1 MSSTVD
7 NRVVQMKFDNKD
19 FESNVGTSLKTLKT
33 LNENLKMTDGTSGFN
48 NLAKAAKGV
57 TLDTLASSVE
67 SIQSRFSTL
76 GVIGMTALQNITNS
90 AIETGKQMLASL
102 TIDPIKDGF
111 GEYELKMGSV
121 QTIMSSTGAEL
132 SEVNGYLGELNEYAD
147 KTIYSF
153 SDMTSSIGKFTNNG
167 VKLDKAVQAIKGI
180 SNEAALSGAN
190 AEQASHAM
198 YNFAQAL
205 SSGSVKLIDWK
216 SIENANMATVEFK
229 QELIDTALKLGTV
242 VKEGDKY
249 RSTTTDLKGH
259 VSELFDATSMFN
271 DSLSAQWM
279 TSDVLVETLGRY
291 SDETTDLGQRATAA
305 ATEVKTFTQLM
316 DTLKE
321 AVGSGWAETFELIFG
336 DFEQAK
342 KLWTA
347 VNDKVGAVLDAQA
360 KARNDLLKDWQKFG
374 EGGRNVLGDA
384 LNNTWEAL
392 LAVIV
397 PVKEAFRDIFPPMT
411 AKRLYELTV
420 GLRDLTAKMIIGT
433 DTADRLKRIFRG
445 VFAVFDI
452 FKQLIGLVIKAISP
466 FAPALGGASG
476 GILEFLARI
485 GDLIYSLDQ
494 ALKGENK
501 FTAAFQ
507 RLHDV
512 ITLVITRLTELFTK
526 LKAKIREFGGLNI
539 KPPDT
544 SALPSFSAVVSKAF
558 APFINM
564 MEALKK
570 ASPLFAKIGSIIV
583 DTMKKIGHGL
593 QEVFTGKGFDSLM
606 SLFNGGVMAAI
617 GVMLVKFIKNLDTV
631 TDSIKGIFD
640 GFGGIGEGIKS
651 TLEAATNAFGAF
663 TASMK
668 ANALKKIAIAIAIL
682 TASLVALSMLDPD
695 RLGGALG
702 GITVLFAELS
712 GLMLLMQKSS
722 MNLKSAKAMI
732 AAESALMKMSTAVLL
747 LSIALKQI
755 GEIEPD
761 RLKGALLTITALI
774 GELTAVTIVLSKWGG
789 KIKTGA
795 LSLIIFAEAVKIL
808 ASAVLLFKDLN
819 TEQLRNGL
827 IGVGV
832 VLAELAAFMAASN
845 FSKFGVFKA
854 TAVVELAAGLL
865 VLQKAVAAFGEMD
878 IDAIVH
884 GLTTMGVVLAEV
896 AAFSLVAGKANNILS
911 TATSLTI
918 IGGAMLIFA
927 EAIKQI
933 GSLRP
938 DQIVK
943 GLVGIA
949 GSLGGV
955 AIAVQLMPKN
965 MIAIGLGLLEI
976 SAALLVISKVFTNLG
991 GLSWP
996 EIAKGMVAIAGSLTI
1011 FAVALRFMQGTTAA
1025 AASVLI
1031 ISAALATLTPVLLVL
1046 GSMSLAEIGMALLA
1060 LAGAFT
1066 VLGVAG
1072 KLLGPLV
1079 PSMIGLSA
1087 ALAILGAAVALVGVG
1102 LLAFATGLAS
1112 LAVSGVAGVTA
1123 LVSILN
1129 ILIVGILDVIRNSAK
1144 ALAEAVKA
1152 VILALVDVFVEC
1164 TPAIVDGVLKVV
1176 EEILRAL
1183 AEHAP
1188 AIVTYLFDFL
1198 IGVINAL
1205 AEKLPELI
1213 KAAVNFIGA
1222 FFRGI
1227 VDAVKGIDS
1236 KALLETILA
1245 VGFLAALMAALNAI
1259 VALIPGAMLGVL
1271 GIGAVLAEITAVL
1284 AAVGALNQINGFAYL
1299 VEEGG
1304 KLLETVGRSL
1314 GQFIGGI
1321 VGGIAEGATK
1331 SLPQIG
1337 QNLTD
1342 FMENLK
1348 GFIEIASTIQPGSM
1362 ESVGALGKAILT
1374 LTAADILDGLTRW
1387 FRGDGGFAEF
1397 GKELEAFAPSF
1408 RSFAEQIK
1416 GVDSE
1421 TVTASANA
1429 AMSLAEMAN
1438 NLPNN
1443 GGLAGK
1449 IFGENRLSDF
1459 GEELKA
1465 FGPVFAEYA
1474 TSVSG
1479 INPEAV
1485 SASATAAQ
1493 ALAEMANNLPN
1504 NGGLASKLFGEN
1516 KLSEFGE
1523 ELKAFAPSFAEYAAA
1538 ISGISPEVVI
1548 ASANAAKAL
1557 AEMASDLPNSG
1568 GLIGFITGDNNI
1580 DDFGTRLKSF
1590 GKSFAEYANS
1600 ITGVVQPGVVE
1611 ASASAAKALAE
1622 LEASLP
1628 KTGGVVGFFTGN
1640 KDFSQFGAGLVSF
1653 GSSLAAYYK
1662 SIIVIKADTLS
1673 RVTSEVS
1680 KLVYLMKTVTELD
1693 VDKIKSFS
1701 KALESLAKNAIDK
1714 FVKAF
1719 SGSEK
1724 KVKSTVTA
1732 FVTAAKKAI
1741 SDKQKELGDEA
1752 KKAGEKV
1759 IGELEK
1765 KLKETR
1771 KVTDAAKA
1779 LCDAVINAIKTKLS
1793 SNEIY
1798 NAGASVASKLAEG
1811 IYSSNSSTTVYNAG
1825 ARLANSAYEGVKS
1838 YTSSF
1843 TNAGQ
1848 WLLSGLVSGLY
1859 DRNWVTNVQNA
1870 GTYIGQTLLAS
1881 LNASLGISSPS
1892 KEGEK
1897 VGKYVNAGIVKGLGE
1912 TTEDV
1917 AKESSLV
1924 GDTVTTSLENS
1935 IDLDEITNN
1944 LERSGVNWKKY
1955 RNKVWRT
1962 LGVSLKGLADDIVYN
1977 LTRIDDAEK
1986 DSSFTLQDYLMSEY
2000 DLQADDAITAIE
2012 SVKKSLNSA
2021 SGAVKNVEK
2030 TIVKGLDK
2038 TTDQAAKKSTTLGDT
2053 IETNLDKSF
2062 EQVDDSVTVL
2072 LSKISDQLAKI
2083 VELIEQTFKPGT
2095 FYDSGV
2101 NVTEDVASG
2110 MTGNQSAGIFSEAS
2124 TKFSDKLKD
2133 TLKAQIRN
2141 DSSEY
2146 ESIGKMVSNSL
2157 TNSMN
2162 NDGSLKKIKTSISQ
2176 AAAEHI
2182 KQLKNDKIYSASK
2195 KAASYGIGKSVIEGV
2210 SKGVKDH
2217 LGKLE
2222 HSGRKAGLSTLK
2234 GLKSSLKINSP
2245 SKEGEEIG
2253 KFVDL
2258 GVSDGLIGFIG
2269 NVVKTAKSVG
2279 NTLTNTL
2286 SRTLSGIDN
2295 VIGDDYISD
2304 PVIRPVVDLSNVTA
2318 SANQIDG
2325 MFGTQRTVNLAG
2337 SVTESMNRSSHS
2349 LQNDLN
2355 EVSSAVSKLQ
2365 DAVNKLRDEHGDIT
2379 NYFNISQ
2386 TPGESM
2392 EDFAKY
2398 VAQYITREYNNQRE
2412 VWGTA

>member
-19 FESNVGTSLKTLKT
+19 FESNVGTSLKSLKT
-33 LNENLKMTDGTSGFN
+33 LNENLKMTDGTTGFN

-67 SIQSRFSTL
+67 SIQSRFSAL

-111 GEYELKMGSV
+111 DEYELKMGSV

-229 QELIDTALKLGTV
+229 QELIDTALKLGTLR
-242 VKEGDKY
+242 KEGDKY
-249 RSTTTDLKGH
+249 VSTTTDLNGK
-259 VSELFDATSMFN
+259 VSEAFTATSMFN

-291 SDETTDLGQRATAA
+291 SDETTDLGQRATKA

-342 KLWTA
+342 QLWTA

-384 LNNTWEAL
+384 LTNTWEAL
-392 LAVIV
+392 LAAIK

-452 FKQLIGLVIKAISP
+452 FKQVITLVVKAISP
-466 FAPALGGASG
+466 FAPALSGASG

-501 FTAAFQ
+501 FTDGFQ
-507 RLHDV
+507 KLHD
-512 ITLVITRLTELFTK
+512 IISLVVTKLTELFSK
-526 LKAKIREFGGLNI
+526 LKAKIKEFGGLSI

-544 SALPSFSAVVSKAF
+544 SELPTFSSVINKAF
-558 APFINM
+558 APFISM
-564 MEALKK
+564 IDAMKK
-570 ASPLFAKIGSIIV
+570 ASPVFARIGSIIV
-583 DTMKKIGHGL
+583 DTMKKVGAGL
-593 QEVFTGKGFDSLM
+593 QEAFTGKGFDSLM
-606 SLFNGGVMAAI
+606 SLFNGGLMAAI
-617 GVMLVKFIKNLDTV
+617 GVVLVKFIKNLDTV
-631 TDSIKGIFD
+631 TESIKGVFE
-640 GFGGIGEGIKS
+640 GFSGIGEGVKK
-651 TLEAATNAFGAF
+651 TLGAVTEAFGAF

-668 ANALKKIAIAIAIL
+668 ASALKKIAIAIAIL

-702 GITVLFAELS
+702 GITILFAELS

-755 GEIEPD
+755 GEIEPEH
-761 RLKGALLTITALI
+761 LKGALLTITALI

-832 VLAELAAFMAASN
+832 VLAELAAFMAVTN
-845 FSKFGVFKA
+845 FSKFGAIKA
-854 TAVVELAAGLL
+854 TTIVELAAALL
-865 VLQKAVAAFGEMD
+865 VLQKAVAAFGEMNV
-878 IDAIVH
+878 DAIIH
-884 GLTTMGVVLAEV
+884 GLTAMGVVLAEV
-896 AAFSLVAGKANNILS
+896 AAFSIIAGNAKNLMT

-918 IGGAMLIFA
+918 VGGAMMIFA
-927 EAIKQI
+927 EAIRQM
-933 GSLRP
+933 GSISS
-938 DQIVK
+938 DQLAK

-949 GSLGGV
+949 GSLTAVG
-955 AIAVQLMPKN
+955 IAVQLMPKN
-965 MIAIGLGLLEI
+965 MVTIGLGLVEV
-976 SAALLVISKVFTNLG
+976 SGALLIISKVFTNIS
-991 GLSWP
+991 GLSWT
-996 EIAKGMVAIAGSLTI
+996 EIAKGFVAIAGSLTV
-1011 FAVALRFMQGTTAA
+1011 FAVALRFMQGTAAA
-1025 AASVLI
+1025 AASVLV
-1031 ISAALATLTPVLLVL
+1031 ISAALSVLTPVLLTL
-1046 GSMSLAEIGMALLA
+1046 GSMSLTEIGLALIA

-1072 KLLGPLV
+1072 KVLGPLV
-1079 PSMIGLSA
+1079 PSMIGLTA
-1087 ALAILGAAVALVGVG
+1087 ALAMLGAAVALVGVG

-1112 LAVSGVAGVTA
+1112 LAISGVAGVTA
-1123 LVSILN
+1123 LVAILN
-1129 ILIVGILDVIRNSAK
+1129 ILIVGILDTIKNSAE
-1144 ALAEAVKA
+1144 ALAGAVKA
-1152 VILALVDVFVEC
+1152 IILALVDVFVEC

-1176 EEILRAL
+1176 EEVLRAL
-1183 AEHAP
+1183 ADHAP
-1188 AIVTYLFDFL
+1188 AIVTYLLDFL

-1213 KAAVNFIGA
+1213 KAAMNLIGA
-1222 FFRGI
+1222 FFQGI
-1227 VDAVKGIDS
+1227 VDALKSVDS
-1236 KALLETILA
+1236 KALIETILA
-1245 VGFLAALMAALNAI
+1245 VGFLAALIAALNAI
-1259 VALIPGAMLGVL
+1259 AALIPGAMIGILGV
-1271 GIGAVLAEITAVL
+1271 GAVLAEVTAVL
-1284 AAVGALNQINGFAYL
+1284 AAFGALNQLNGLSYL
-1299 VEEGG
+1299 VEKGG
-1304 KLLETVGRSL
+1304 ALLETVGRSL
-1314 GQFIGGI
+1314 GRFIGGI
-1321 VGGIAEGATK
+1321 VGGIAEGATN

-1342 FMENLK
+1342 FMKNLE
-1348 GFIEIASTIQPGSM
+1348 GFIEIAGTIQPGSM

-1429 AMSLAEMAN
+1429 AMALAEMAN

-1590 GKSFAEYANS
+1590 GKSFAEYASS

-1653 GSSLAAYYK
+1653 GSSLAAYYQ
-1662 SIIVIKADTLS
+1662 SIITIEPEALSKATA
-1673 RVTSEVS
+1673 EVS

-1693 VDKIKSFS
+1693 IDKIKSFS
-1701 KALESLAKNAIDK
+1701 KALENLAKNAIDK

-1719 SGSEK
+1719 SSSEK
-1724 KVKSTVTA
+1724 KVKNAVTT
-1732 FVTAAKKAI
+1732 FLSVAKKAI
-1741 SDKQKELGDEA
+1741 SGKQKELGDEA

-1759 IGELEK
+1759 VSELENALNKTTKVTNAAVKLCTAVIDALKKNLPSTKITPIGES
-1765 KLKETR
+1765 
-1771 KVTDAAKA
+1771 VAANLA
-1779 LCDAVINAIKTKLS
+1779 LGMNS
-1793 SNEIY
+1793 SNAYTRVQNAASNLGTVAY
-1798 NAGASVASKLAEG
+1798 NILKG
-1811 IYSSNSSTTVYNAG
+1811 
-1825 ARLANSAYEGVKS
+1825 YE
-1838 YTSSF
+1838 SSF
-1843 TNAGQ
+1843 NNAGQ
-1848 WLLSGLVSGLY
+1848 WMLHGLY
-1859 DRNWVTNVQNA
+1859 NGLTDSTRVQSVRNA
-1870 GTYIGQTLLAS
+1870 ATYVGSQLLQA
-1881 LNASLGISSPS
+1881 LNEKLGIASPS

-1897 VGKYVNAGIVKGLGE
+1897 VGKYTNAGIVKGLKK
-1912 TTEDV
+1912 TTGKV
-1917 AKESSLV
+1917 AKKGSAVGNTVKSSL
-1924 GDTVTTSLENS
+1924 G
-1935 IDLDEITNN
+1935 
-1944 LERSGVNWKKY
+1944 K
-1955 RNKVWRT
+1955 
-1962 LGVSLKGLADDIVYN
+1962 
-1977 LTRIDDAEK
+1977 
-1986 DSSFTLQDYLMSEY
+1986 SFT
-2000 DLQADDAITAIE
+2000 
-2012 SVKKSLNSA
+2012 
-2021 SGAVKNVEK
+2021 
-2030 TIVKGLDK
+2030 
-2038 TTDQAAKKSTTLGDT
+2038 
-2053 IETNLDKSF
+2053 
-2062 EQVDDSVTVL
+2062 QVDDSVTIL
-2072 LSKISDQLAKI
+2072 LTKISDQLTKI
-2083 VELIEQTFKPGT
+2083 IELIEQTFKPNT
-2095 FYDSGV
+2095 FNDSGV
-2101 NVTEDVASG
+2101 SVTEDIGSG
-2110 MTGNQSAGIFSEAS
+2110 MTGNQSAGILSKAS
-2124 TKFSDKLKD
+2124 QTLSSKLKG
-2133 TLKAQIRN
+2133 TLKAQIQN

-2146 ESIGKMVSNSL
+2146 ASIGDMIASDVKEGMNDSLNKEVPEIKAKGSYKDVSNTDDDSFIQL
-2157 TNSMN
+2157 Q
-2162 NDGSLKKIKTSISQ
+2162 KERIKAARE
-2176 AAAEHI
+2176 AAAEI
-2182 KQLKNDKIYSASK
+2182 DKQLQNGNKEGAR
-2195 KAASYGIGKSVIEGV
+2195 KAADQYLKSKQYFDKQTSSIGKSVVEGV
-2210 SKGVKDH
+2210 AKGITGNDDKLKQATTRV
-2217 LGKLE
+2217 GK
-2222 HSGRKAGLSTLK
+2222 STLNGFK
-2234 GLKSSLKINSP
+2234 TSLKIHSP

-2258 GVSDGLIGFIG
+2258 GISDGLIGFVSK
-2269 NVVKTAKSVG
+2269 VVGTAKNVG
-2279 NTLTNTL
+2279 NTITNTL
-2286 SRTLSGIDN
+2286 TKALSGVSN
-2295 VIGDDYISD
+2295 VIENDYISD
-2304 PVIRPVVDLSNVTA
+2304 PVIRPVVDLSDVTN

-2337 SVTESMNRSSHS
+2337 SVNASMNGTNKS

-2398 VAQYITREYNNQRE
+2398 VAQYITREYINQRE
-2412 VWGTA
+2412 VWGSA